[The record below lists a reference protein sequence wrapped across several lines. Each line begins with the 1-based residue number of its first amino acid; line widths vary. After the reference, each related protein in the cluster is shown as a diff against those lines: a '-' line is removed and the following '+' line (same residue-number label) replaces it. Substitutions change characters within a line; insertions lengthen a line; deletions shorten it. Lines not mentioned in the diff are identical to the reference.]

1 MPFEPAERV
10 ALGRTGL
17 EVTRLGFGGASI
29 GGLFEAVR
37 DEDAVATVSR
47 AWDLGVRTFDM
58 APLYGYGTAERR
70 IGTALEGRPRDEYV
84 ISTKV
89 GRLVRHVDAIPP
101 GADIDRQALDGREDA
116 FYAGTEPFRIVFD
129 YSADGVRR
137 SIEESLERLRLDRI
151 DVALIHDPDDHWEQA
166 IGEAWPALARM
177 RDEGTIRAIGAGM
190 NQSAMLARFAREGD
204 FDVFLV
210 AGRYTLLDQ
219 DALAEL
225 LPLCVARGIGIFI
238 GGVMNSGVLADPR
251 PGSRFNYA
259 PASPAVV
266 DRARRIGEVC
276 DRHGVPL
283 RAAAIQFPFAHPA
296 VVSLIA
302 GVRRIS
308 HLDEYPELMRRRI
321 PDALWADL
329 RGEGLIEPEAP
340 VPADAAGRAS

>member
-1 MPFEPAERV
+1 MPFEPTERV
-10 ALGRTGL
+10 TLRRTGL

-29 GGLFEAVR
+29 GGLFEAVT
-37 DEDAVATVSR
+37 DEDAIATVSR
-47 AWDLGVRTFDM
+47 AWDLGVRTFDV
-58 APLYGYGTAERR
+58 APLYGYGAAERR
-70 IGTALEGRPRDEYV
+70 IGMALAGRPRDKYV

-89 GRLVRHVDAIPP
+89 GRLVRPADAIPP
-101 GADIDRQALDGREDA
+101 GADVDPQAFDGREDA
-116 FYAGTEPFRIVFD
+116 FYPRTEPVQIVFD

-177 RDEGTIRAIGAGM
+177 REEGTIRAVGAGM

-225 LPLCVARGIGIFI
+225 LPLCVERGIGVFI

-251 PGSRFNYA
+251 QGSRFNYV
-259 PASPAVV
+259 PASPAIV

-276 DRHGVPL
+276 ERHDVPL
-283 RAAAIQFPFAHPA
+283 RAAAIQFPLAHSA

-302 GVRRIS
+302 GVRRIA

-329 RGEGLIEPEAP
+329 RAEGLIAAAAP
-340 VPADAAGRAS
+340 VPADAAGSPS